1 MTVELLYFAG
11 CPSYEALL
19 PRLRELL
26 SEAGSETRVELRRV
40 ETPEE
45 AEAERFLG
53 SPSLRIDGRDV
64 EPGADTRTDFGLKC
78 RIYRGP
84 GGASPTPPDEW
95 IVDPLEGGRGAVA

>member
-1 MTVELLYFAG
+1 VSVELLYLDG

-19 PRLRELL
+19 PRLQELL
-26 SEAGSETRVELRRV
+26 REAGLEGRVELRHV

-53 SPSLRIDGRDV
+53 SPSLRINGRDID
-64 EPGADTRTDFGLKC
+64 PGAHARTDFGLKC

-84 GGASPTPPDEW
+84 GGASPVPPDEW
-95 IVDPLEGGRGAVA
+95 IIDALKGSSRAVA